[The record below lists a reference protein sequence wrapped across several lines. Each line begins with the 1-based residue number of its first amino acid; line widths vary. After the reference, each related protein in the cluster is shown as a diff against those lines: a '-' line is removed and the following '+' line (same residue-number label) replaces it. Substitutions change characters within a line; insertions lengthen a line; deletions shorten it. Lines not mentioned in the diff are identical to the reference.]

1 MKNWQKITGIIVL
14 AGLSITG
21 LMTWLNAFVD
31 MKYMV
36 EPHAGMNDDLWG
48 LVHEYYLIVTS
59 LSVAL
64 GISIA
69 LCIFLFICLWR
80 EKDGIKE

>member
-1 MKNWQKITGIIVL
+1 MKLWQKILGIIAL
-14 AGLSITG
+14 AGLSIEG
-21 LMTWLNAFVD
+21 LMTWLNAFID

-36 EPHAGMNDDLWG
+36 EPHAGMDDNLWA
-48 LVHEYYLIVTS
+48 LVREYYFVVTN

-69 LCIFLFICLWR
+69 LCIFLFICLW
-80 EKDGIKE
+80 GKEGKKE